1 MTRARTAVREPG
13 RVRLAALT
21 GAVLVAA
28 LLPRRHRAPG
38 SATSPMRR
46 RPPAPD
52 PGAMRTTRISL
63 GLLALQAAVVGWWAL
78 LAPRS
83 FYDDFPGFGR
93 HWVSLDGP
101 YSEHLVRDVGS
112 LFLALLVVTAAAWA
126 AAAHRGPGR
135 LVGLAWLAYAVPHLA
150 YHYVHLDVF
159 EPVDRVLNVILLAVT
174 VLLPAHLLLAPGHRR
189 REPVA
194 AKAA

>member
-1 MTRARTAVREPG
+1 
-13 RVRLAALT
+13 
-21 GAVLVAA
+21 
-28 LLPRRHRAPG
+28 
-38 SATSPMRR
+38 
-46 RPPAPD
+46 
-52 PGAMRTTRISL
+52 MRTTRISL
-63 GLLALQAAVVGWWAL
+63 ALLALQAAVVGWWGL

-126 AAAHRGPGR
+126 AAPAHRGPGR
-135 LVGLAWLAYAVPHLA
+135 LVGLAWLAYAVPHLT

-159 EPVDRVLNVILLAVT
+159 EPVDRVLNVVLLAVT
-174 VLLPAHLLLAPGHRR
+174 VLLPAHLALAPGRRR